1 MQLARHPHS
10 GDLLMKESFHLDNL
24 NAGLKAEG
32 RVLQYRSSIRAK
44 RESKIAPRSYNCPII
59 AIEHDIGS
67 LARQAA
73 DALAEETGWHVFDK
87 EIVEYIAENAH
98 VQKNIADELD
108 EKAQSFIHDEVERLL
123 RLLFE
128 GNSFGE
134 VEYHRALLKSLA
146 TLGAHGEAIFI
157 GHGGAFAF
165 DKKRRLSI
173 RITASSD
180 VRAERLARRWKEPM
194 EKIRKRMEESDHE
207 IREFIRYH
215 FNKNRDDL
223 TSYDLVFN
231 TDNLTVNEIVGA
243 VLAIL
248 T

>member
-1 MQLARHPHS
+1 
-10 GDLLMKESFHLDNL
+10 
-24 NAGLKAEG
+24 
-32 RVLQYRSSIRAK
+32 
-44 RESKIAPRSYNCPII
+44 
-59 AIEHDIGS
+59 
-67 LARQAA
+67 
-73 DALAEETGWHVFDK
+73 
-87 EIVEYIAENAH
+87 
-98 VQKNIADELD
+98 
-108 EKAQSFIHDEVERLL
+108 
-123 RLLFE
+123 
-128 GNSFGE
+128 
-134 VEYHRALLKSLA
+134 
-146 TLGAHGEAIFI
+146 LGAHGDAVLI